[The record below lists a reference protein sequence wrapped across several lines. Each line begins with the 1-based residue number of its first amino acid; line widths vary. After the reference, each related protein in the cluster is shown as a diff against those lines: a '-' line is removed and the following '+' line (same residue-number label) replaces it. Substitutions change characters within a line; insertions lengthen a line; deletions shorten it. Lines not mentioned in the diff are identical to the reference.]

1 MTLPQMRIGDFSV
14 SAIGLGCMPFSLTMT
29 KIVPPREQS
38 IATVHAALDAGIT
51 LLDTAN
57 VYAPTWDTI
66 GHNEEI
72 VAEALRTYTGPA
84 DVGVVMVATKG
95 GSARGEGETWGR
107 NASLDGLRAAC
118 EKSLAILGMPS
129 IDLYQLHRHDPK
141 MTYFEQA
148 QSLAALRD
156 AGLIRRAG
164 LSNCTLAEL
173 NLALEVL
180 GGPTDGGIVSVQNEF
195 SPRYRN
201 DVDVLDRCT
210 ELGIVFLPWS
220 PLGGAVQAQ
229 EVGSRYAEFAQVAEE
244 VSASAQEVVLAW
256 LRGLSPVMLPI
267 PGASRPAT
275 IASIVRSLSISL
287 TAEQQARLT
296 ATVPESVSMFP
307 DNGPRSALR

>member
-1 MTLPQMRIGDFSV
+1 MTLPQVRIGDFSV

-29 KIVPPREQS
+29 KTVPPREQS

-57 VYAPTWDTI
+57 VYAPTWDTV

-84 DVGVVMVATKG
+84 DVRAVMVATKG

-107 NASLDGLRAAC
+107 NASLKGLRAAC
-118 EKSLAILGMPS
+118 EKSLAILGGPS
-129 IDLYQLHRHDPK
+129 IDLYQLHRHDPS
-141 MTYFEQA
+141 MTYFEQT

-156 AGLIRRAG
+156 AGLIRRVG

-173 NLALEVL
+173 DLAVEVL
-180 GGPTDGGIVSVQNEF
+180 GGPHDGGIVSVQNEF

-220 PLGGAVQAQ
+220 PLGGAMQAQ
-229 EVGSRYAEFAQVAEE
+229 EVGSRYAEFAQVGDE

-275 IASIVRSLSISL
+275 IDSIVRSLSVSL

-307 DNGPRSALR
+307 DNGPRSPLR

>member
-29 KIVPPREQS
+29 KTLPPREQS

-57 VYAPTWDTI
+57 VYAPSWDTM

-84 DVGVVMVATKG
+84 EVSAVMVATKG
-95 GSARGEGETWGR
+95 GVTRGLGESWGR
-107 NASLDGLRAAC
+107 DSSAAALRTAC
-118 EKSLAILGMPS
+118 EKSLAILGVPS
-129 IDLYQLHRHDPK
+129 IDLYQLHRHDPT
-141 MTYFEQA
+141 MTYFEQT

-156 AGLIRRAG
+156 AGLIRRVG

-173 NLALEVL
+173 DLAVEVL
-180 GGPTDGGIVSVQNEF
+180 GGPHDGGIVSVQNEF

-229 EVGSRYAEFAQVAEE
+229 EVGSRYAEFAQVADE

-256 LRGLSPVMLPI
+256 LRGLSPIMLPI

-275 IASIVRSLSISL
+275 IASIVRSLAISL
-287 TAEQQARLT
+287 TPEQQARLT

>member
-1 MTLPQMRIGDFSV
+1 MRIGDFSV

-29 KIVPPREQS
+29 KTLPPREQS

-57 VYAPTWDTI
+57 VYAPSWDTM

-72 VAEALRTYTGPA
+72 VAEALRTYTGSA
-84 DVGVVMVATKG
+84 DVSAVMVATKG
-95 GSARGEGETWGR
+95 GITRGLGESWGR
-107 NASLDGLRAAC
+107 DSSAAALRAAC
-118 EKSLAILGMPS
+118 EKSLAILGVPS
-129 IDLYQLHRHDPK
+129 IDLYQLHRHDPT
-141 MTYFEQA
+141 MTYFEQT

-156 AGLIRRAG
+156 AGLIRRVG

-173 NLALEVL
+173 DLAVEVL
-180 GGPTDGGIVSVQNEF
+180 GGPHDGGIVSVQNEF

-201 DVDVLDRCT
+201 DADVLDRCT

-229 EVGSRYAEFAQVAEE
+229 EVGSRYAEFAQVAED
-244 VSASAQEVVLAW
+244 VGASAQEVVLAW
-256 LRGLSPVMLPI
+256 LRGLSPIMLPI

-275 IASIVRSLSISL
+275 IASIVRSLAISL
-287 TAEQQARLT
+287 TPEQQARLT

-307 DNGPRSALR
+307 DNGPRSPLR